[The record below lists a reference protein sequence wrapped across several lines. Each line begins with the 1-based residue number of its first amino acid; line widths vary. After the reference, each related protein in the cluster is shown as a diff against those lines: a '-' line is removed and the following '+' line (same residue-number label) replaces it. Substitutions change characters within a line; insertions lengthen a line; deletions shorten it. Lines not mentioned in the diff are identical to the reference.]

1 MKTKLSMLLG
11 LIFCFAM
18 TLSAF
23 AYSPISYIGNGHIA
37 IGGVSLTSTE
47 AYVQSIYGEPDKV
60 SYEYDPVTVDTVHIA
75 NYGNSFFIT
84 YNRKGGVLEVRTTAN
99 NGLKTPAG
107 FSVGQDISMVADYF
121 SPSELRKGDH
131 AYFCNGSWEQNMRFK
146 YNSKE
151 KISEI
156 SINWT
161 P

>member
-75 NYGNSFFIT
+75 NYGNSFLLPII
-84 YNRKGGVLEVRTTAN
+84 VRAVSWKF
-99 NGLKTPAG
+99 GRQP
-107 FSVGQDISMVADYF
+107 IMV
-121 SPSELRKGDH
+121 
-131 AYFCNGSWEQNMRFK
+131 
-146 YNSKE
+146 
-151 KISEI
+151 
-156 SINWT
+156 
-161 P
+161 

>member
-60 SYEYDPVTVDTVHIA
+60 SYEYDPVTLIR
-75 NYGNSFFIT
+75 FILPIM
-84 YNRKGGVLEVRTTAN
+84 GIVFLLPIIVRA
-99 NGLKTPAG
+99 
-107 FSVGQDISMVADYF
+107 V
-121 SPSELRKGDH
+121 
-131 AYFCNGSWEQNMRFK
+131 SWKFGRQQ
-146 YNSKE
+146 
-151 KISEI
+151 
-156 SINWT
+156 
-161 P
+161 